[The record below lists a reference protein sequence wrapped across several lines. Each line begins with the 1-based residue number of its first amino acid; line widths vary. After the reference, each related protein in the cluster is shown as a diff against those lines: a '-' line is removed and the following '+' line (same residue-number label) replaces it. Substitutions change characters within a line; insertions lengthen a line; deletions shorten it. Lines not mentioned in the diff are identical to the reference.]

1 MIKHSLTGKQ
11 TRFLRSLGMELDPVV
26 PIGKEGI
33 TPAVVKSADD
43 AIEKRE
49 LIKVRVLQNC
59 PEDVELAITTL
70 AERTN
75 SDLVQ
80 IIGRNGLL
88 WRRNFKKP
96 KIEFPS
102 KKK

>member
-1 MIKHSLTGKQ
+1 MLKNSLTGKQ
-11 TRFLRSLGMELDPVV
+11 KRYLRSLGMTMEAIVF
-26 PIGKEGI
+26 IGKEGI
-33 TPAVVKSADD
+33 TPAVVASAND

-59 PEDVELAITTL
+59 PEDVEMAITTL
-70 AERTN
+70 AERVN

-80 IIGRNGLL
+80 TIGRNGLL

-96 KIEFPS
+96 KIEFP
-102 KKK
+102 K

>member
-1 MIKHSLTGKQ
+1 MIKNTLTGKQ
-11 TRFLRSLGMELDPVV
+11 KRYLRSLGMTMEPIVPV
-26 PIGKEGI
+26 GKEGI
-33 TPAVVKSADD
+33 TPAVVTSAND

-49 LIKVRVLQNC
+49 LIKVRILQNC
-59 PEDVELAITTL
+59 PEDIELAINTL

-96 KIEFPS
+96 KIEFP
-102 KKK
+102 K

>member
-1 MIKHSLTGKQ
+1 MTLEPI
-11 TRFLRSLGMELDPVV
+11 V

-33 TPAVVKSADD
+33 TPAVVNSADE

-59 PEDVELAITTL
+59 PEDIEVAITTL

-75 SDLVQ
+75 CDLVQ

-96 KIEFPS
+96 KIELP
-102 KKK
+102 

>member
-1 MIKHSLTGKQ
+1 MIKNTLTGKQ
-11 TRFLRSLGMELDPVV
+11 KRYLRSLGMTMEPIV

-33 TPAVVKSADD
+33 TPSVVASADE
-43 AIEKRE
+43 AVEKRE

-59 PEDVELAITTL
+59 PEDIELAISTL

-75 SDLVQ
+75 CDLVQ
-80 IIGRNGLL
+80 IICRNGLL

-96 KIEFPS
+96 RIEFP
-102 KKK
+102 K

>member
-1 MIKHSLTGKQ
+1 MTLEPI
-11 TRFLRSLGMELDPVV
+11 V

-33 TPAVVKSADD
+33 TPAVVNSTDE

-59 PEDVELAITTL
+59 PEDIEVAITTL

-75 SDLVQ
+75 CDLVQ
-80 IIGRNGLL
+80 VIGRNGLL

-96 KIEFPS
+96 KIELP
-102 KKK
+102 K

>member
-1 MIKHSLTGKQ
+1 MIKNSLTSKQ
-11 TRFLRSLGMELDPVV
+11 KRYLRSLGMTMEPIVPV
-26 PIGKEGI
+26 GKEGI
-33 TPAVVKSADD
+33 TPAVVTSAND

-70 AERTN
+70 AERIN
-75 SDLVQ
+75 ADLVQ
-80 IIGRNGLL
+80 IIGHNGIL

-96 KIEFPS
+96 KIEFP
-102 KKK
+102 K

>member
-1 MIKHSLTGKQ
+1 MIKNTLTGKQ
-11 TRFLRSLGMELDPVV
+11 KRFLRSLGMTLEPIV

-33 TPAVVKSADD
+33 SADE

-59 PEDVELAITTL
+59 PEDIEVAITTL

-75 SDLVQ
+75 CDLVQ
-80 IIGRNGLL
+80 VIGRNGLL

-96 KIEFPS
+96 KIELP
-102 KKK
+102 K

>member
-1 MIKHSLTGKQ
+1 MIKNTLTGKQ
-11 TRFLRSLGMELDPVV
+11 KRFLRSLGMTLEPIV

-33 TPAVVKSADD
+33 TPAV
-43 AIEKRE
+43 EKRE

-59 PEDVELAITTL
+59 PEDIEVAITTL

-75 SDLVQ
+75 CDLVQ

-96 KIEFPS
+96 KIELP
-102 KKK
+102 K

>member
-1 MIKHSLTGKQ
+1 MIKNTLTGKQ
-11 TRFLRSLGMELDPVV
+11 KRYLRSLGMTMEPIV

-33 TPAVVKSADD
+33 TPAVVASANE

-59 PEDVELAITTL
+59 PEDVELAIYTL

-80 IIGRNGLL
+80 IIGHNGLL

-96 KIEFPS
+96 KIEFP
-102 KKK
+102 K

>member
-1 MIKHSLTGKQ
+1 MIKNTLTGKQ
-11 TRFLRSLGMELDPVV
+11 KRYLRSLGMTMEPIVPV
-26 PIGKEGI
+26 GKEGI
-33 TPAVVKSADD
+33 TPALVTSAND

-96 KIEFPS
+96 KIEFP
-102 KKK
+102 K

>member
-1 MIKHSLTGKQ
+1 MTLEPI
-11 TRFLRSLGMELDPVV
+11 V

-33 TPAVVKSADD
+33 TPAVVNSADE

-59 PEDVELAITTL
+59 PEEIEVAITTL

-75 SDLVQ
+75 CDLVQ

-96 KIEFPS
+96 KIELPNQ
-102 KKK
+102 K

>member
-1 MIKHSLTGKQ
+1 MIKNTLTGKQ
-11 TRFLRSLGMELDPVV
+11 KRFLRSLGMTLEPIV

-33 TPAVVKSADD
+33 TPAVVNSADE

-59 PEDVELAITTL
+59 PEDIEVAITTL

-75 SDLVQ
+75 CDLVQ

-88 WRRNFKKP
+88 WGRNFKKP
-96 KIEFPS
+96 KIELP
-102 KKK
+102 K